1 MPRRAGRDSSHTCG
15 CRASPYYTI
24 FSNQCVGVQKGYA
37 VGRRDAAFGVTG
49 LLPDALALDIDPMQ
63 RVERFERD

>member
-1 MPRRAGRDSSHTCG
+1 
-15 CRASPYYTI
+15 
-24 FSNQCVGVQKGYA
+24 VQKGYA